1 MKPASPRT
9 GGVSQSARSGNVLL
23 MRNALSTPAGWT
35 DALDAYD
42 AHMRAAGRPSGTR
55 KMRNYHLRR
64 LGHTLGVPPEQATL
78 DGLLE
83 HLGNE
88 DWGNS
93 YRRAVRSTLRSFYG
107 WMHATGRVDSDPAA
121 ALPAVQAPR
130 GLPRP
135 APDDALAQSLLRA
148 DERTRRMIL
157 LAALAGLRC
166 CEIATVRSDDV
177 QGPRGARTLTVR
189 GKGDRVREVPVTD
202 ELARMVADA
211 DGYLFPGQIDGHI
224 SAAYVSK
231 LISRALPGHT
241 AHTLRH
247 RFATKALRGSG
258 GNLIIVQ
265 RLLGHASVATTQV
278 YTDVAADELRAA
290 ALFAA

>member
-1 MKPASPRT
+1 
-9 GGVSQSARSGNVLL
+9 
-23 MRNALSTPAGWT
+23 
-35 DALDAYD
+35 
-42 AHMRAAGRPSGTR
+42 MRAAGRPANTR
-55 KMRNYHLRR
+55 KLRHYHLRR
-64 LGHTLGVPPEQATL
+64 LGHTIEVPPEEATL
-78 DGLLE
+78 EALLG
-83 HLGNE
+83 HLGNQ

-107 WMHATGRVDSDPAA
+107 WMHATGRIDRNPAA

-135 APDDALAQSLLRA
+135 ATDEALAQGLLRA

-157 LAALAGLRC
+157 LAALLGLRC
-166 CEIATVRSDDV
+166 CEIAAVHRDHV
-177 QGPRGARTLTVR
+177 QGVRGSRVLVVR
-189 GKGDRVREVPVTD
+189 GKGDRAREVPMSD
-202 ELARMVADA
+202 ELARMVLDA
-211 DGYLFPGQIDGHI
+211 DGWLFPGQIQGHI

-247 RFATKALRGSG
+247 RFATRALKGSG
-258 GNLIIVQ
+258 GNLIVVQ

>member
-1 MKPASPRT
+1 VGSH
-9 GGVSQSARSGNVLL
+9 SARVSYLSDARAL
-23 MRNALSTPAGWT
+23 APMRTALSTPDGWADT
-35 DALDAYD
+35 LDAFD
-42 AHMRAAGRPSGTR
+42 AHMRAAGRPLSTR
-55 KMRNYHLRR
+55 KMRNYQMRAIA
-64 LGHTLGVPPEQATL
+64 HTLGCAPEDATY
-78 DGLLE
+78 DGLLG
-83 HLGNE
+83 HLGH
-88 DWGNS
+88 DTWGNS
-93 YRRAVRSTLRSFYG
+93 YRRAVRSTMRSFYG
-107 WMHATGRVDSDPAA
+107 WMHASGRMPTNPAT

-135 APDDALAQSLLRA
+135 ASDDALSQSLLRA

-166 CEIATVRSDDV
+166 CEIATVHGADV
-177 QGPRGARTLTVR
+177 QGPRGARVLTVR
-189 GKGDRVREVPVTD
+189 GKGDRVREVPITD
-202 ELARMVADA
+202 EVARMVSDA
-211 DGYLFPGQIDGHI
+211 EGYLFPGQIDGHI

-265 RLLGHASVATTQV
+265 RLLGHASVATSV
-278 YTDVAADELRAA
+278 YTCVVADELRAA

>member
-1 MKPASPRT
+1 
-9 GGVSQSARSGNVLL
+9 
-23 MRNALSTPAGWT
+23 MRNALSIPTGWS
-35 DALDAYD
+35 DPLEDYI

-55 KMRNYHLRR
+55 KMRHYHLRR
-64 LGHTLGVPPEQATL
+64 LGHTLNCPPAEATYE
-78 DGLLE
+78 GLLE

-93 YRRAVRSTLRSFYG
+93 YRRAVRSTIRSFYG
-107 WMHATGRVDSDPAA
+107 WMHASGRVLANPAD

-135 APDDALAQSLLRA
+135 ASDDAFAQSLIRA

-157 LAALAGLRC
+157 LAGLAGLRC
-166 CEIATVRSDDV
+166 CEIATVRAGDV
-177 QGPRGARTLTVR
+177 QGPRGRRVLTVR
-189 GKGDRVREVPVTD
+189 GKGDRVREVPVSD
-202 ELARMVADA
+202 DIARMVTDA

-231 LISRALPGHT
+231 LISRALPDHT

-247 RFATKALRGSG
+247 RFATKALKGSG

-290 ALFAA
+290 ALYAA

>member
-1 MKPASPRT
+1 MHAETSMVTPMRT
-9 GGVSQSARSGNVLL
+9 SVK
-23 MRNALSTPAGWT
+23 TPQRWE
-35 DALDAYD
+35 DALEAYD

-55 KMRNYHLRR
+55 KLRNYHLRR
-64 LGHTLGVPPEQATL
+64 LGNFLGCAPEQATL
-78 DGLLE
+78 DGLLA
-83 HLGNE
+83 HLGND

-93 YRRAVRSTLRSFYG
+93 YRRAVRSTIRSFYG
-107 WMHATGRVDSDPAA
+107 WMHASGRIARDPAA

-135 APDDALAQSLLRA
+135 TPDDVLAQSLLRA
-148 DERTRRMIL
+148 DERTRRMVL

-166 CEIATVRSDDV
+166 CEIATVHRDDV
-177 QGPRGARTLTVR
+177 GGPRGSRVLAVL
-189 GKGDRVREVPVTD
+189 GKGDRVREVPISD
-202 ELARMVADA
+202 ELARMIVDA
-211 DGYLFPGQIDGHI
+211 DRWLFPGKIDGHI

-265 RLLGHASVATTQV
+265 RLLGHASVSTTQI
-278 YTDVAADELRAA
+278 YADVQADELRAA

>member
-1 MKPASPRT
+1 MSMHAET
-9 GGVSQSARSGNVLL
+9 GMVAP
-23 MRNALSTPAGWT
+23 MRNSVRIPVGWN
-35 DALDAYD
+35 DALDAYE
-42 AHMRAAGRPSGTR
+42 AHMRAAGRPTGTR

-64 LGHTLGVPPEQATL
+64 IGHTLGCPPEQATTE
-78 DGLLE
+78 GLLK
-83 HLGNE
+83 HLGNQE
-88 DWGNS
+88 WGNS
-93 YRRAVRSTLRSFYG
+93 YRKTVRSTMRAFFG
-107 WMHATGRVDSDPAA
+107 WMHASGRMQTNPAA

-135 APDDALAQSLLRA
+135 ASDDALSQSLLRA

-166 CEIATVRSDDV
+166 CEIATVHRGDV
-177 QGPRGARTLTVR
+177 QGPRGARVLTVC
-189 GKGDRVREVPVTD
+189 GKGDRVREVPITD
-202 ELARMVADA
+202 AVAAMVLEA
-211 DGYLFPGQIDGHI
+211 DGWLFPGQIDGHI